1 MAKSGAST
9 QSSATESKHVKNSS
23 HQQRPSLVADAVAKE
38 AKIAAKAL
46 TASLKASRVFYIST
60 ASSTAIVSG
69 LILSG
74 AIQVLLQAVFN
85 NFSDL
90 TVTTV
95 TNSTSQDVIYSYTT
109 LTFGNQPAGLLFGEN
124 LYAVGLCQGL
134 SLFFGNILMF
144 MNNDNRTK
152 FDQSVQHIW
161 FISFVMMLL
170 FAYGGIVLL
179 LAIPIRYMIE
189 KKSWVG
195 VLLIPFTVLVAMITY
210 LVFKKVTLTYRKV
223 KTVSDS

>member
-1 MAKSGAST
+1 MK
-9 QSSATESKHVKNSS
+9 SS
-23 HQQRPSLVADAVAKE
+23 HQQHPSLVADVVAKE

-46 TASLKASRVFYIST
+46 TASLKASRVFYTST

-85 NFSDL
+85 NFADL

-109 LTFGNQPAGLLFGEN
+109 LTFGNQPAGLSFGEN

-134 SLFFGNILMF
+134 SLFFGNILML
-144 MNNDNRTK
+144 MNNDNQTK

-179 LAIPIRYMIE
+179 LAIPIQYMIE

-195 VLLIPFTVLVAMITY
+195 ILLIPFTVLVAMITY
-210 LVFKKVTLTYRKV
+210 LVFKKY
-223 KTVSDS
+223 